1 MSFAPSC
8 IESIVKYNNDIIQ
21 SRSTII
27 FMIKQCSTHILPT
40 EQEFAQVLISIVQAS
55 NIKVQFKQDTN
66 SVFSVP
72 ESVRHT
78 DLDDNNNNN
87 NNDNNTCMED
97 IKYIVGELNSRFL
110 FANYS
115 TPQAKKRGQSSKQ
128 IEDSVQER
136 RNAKKPKLMSYNDT
150 LELLDNSNES
160 EIFSPPFQPY
170 SPTDSDLDRYSAH
183 TSESNSKNDS
193 ANNSLDEPDITSD
206 NDIVFWR

>member
-8 IESIVKYNNDIIQ
+8 IQRFVKYNNDIIQ

-27 FMIKQCSTHILPT
+27 FMIIQCSTHILPT

-78 DLDDNNNNN
+78 DFDNNNNN
-87 NNDNNTCMED
+87 TCMEN
-97 IKYIVGELNSRFL
+97 IKYIVGQLNSRFL
-110 FANYS
+110 FTNYS
-115 TPQAKKRGQSSKQ
+115 TPQIFKRGQSSRQ

-136 RNAKKPKLMSYNDT
+136 RNAKKPKLMSCDDT
-150 LELLDNSNES
+150 LVLLDNNNES

-170 SPTDSDLDRYSAH
+170 S
-183 TSESNSKNDS
+183 
-193 ANNSLDEPDITSD
+193 
-206 NDIVFWR
+206 